1 MFAIQKYKADFSEH
15 KYQEG
20 FLRYHKYTRKDVF
33 RILNWSQ
40 NPLAQNV
47 GGYMVSKDKSNCAIF
62 VNYHKAEEISDTTKY
77 EDGFISPSLFK
88 WMSKSKRKLTSPDI
102 QSIRRVDIRLP
113 LFVKKSN
120 DEGDDFYYMG
130 DMLPIEDSFEES
142 TLNGASVVKVR
153 FRMDQAIDDEMY
165 MYIIE

>member
-1 MFAIQKYKADFSEH
+1 
-15 KYQEG
+15 
-20 FLRYHKYTRKDVF
+20 
-33 RILNWSQ
+33 
-40 NPLAQNV
+40 
-47 GGYMVSKDKSNCAIF
+47 
-62 VNYHKAEEISDTTKY
+62 
-77 EDGFISPSLFK
+77 
-88 WMSKSKRKLTSPDI
+88 MSKSKRKLTSPDI